1 MRQADSNGITVEK
14 FHSLLSLARYYIM
27 TRHLE
32 RPSRWCFSPGTLVF
46 SHTDQD
52 VELLHLRIKFLF
64 FLG

>member
-32 RPSRWCFSPGTLVF
+32 RPSSLVLFSGY
-46 SHTDQD
+46 SG
-52 VELLHLRIKFLF
+52 FLPH
-64 FLG
+64 